1 MKNKI
6 FVSFLF
12 LSIFVLSCTTM
23 KKSIKQNQDRLIH
36 GHVAEGFEKVK
47 EEFVRNFTK
56 RKEIGASCC
65 IYYNGVKVVDLWGGY
80 KDKKTKE
87 LWAENTVSKVFSTTK
102 GISLLVLAK
111 LHSEGLLNYNEKV
124 STYWPE
130 FAKNGKENIT
140 IEQLVTHKGGLVLLD
155 RKVKISELN
164 NLEELSKLLENARPI
179 WEPGKKHG
187 YHAGTI
193 GLFMQQLVL
202 RIDKKGRTIGQYLF
216 EEIGKPLN
224 VDFYIGIPSD
234 FDTDRIAALQEL
246 VPPASLFNLG
256 KLPKGMWKQ
265 TLNPFSLF
273 WKSMLS
279 TDWDVKDPIEELRFE
294 EISGGGVGEARALAK
309 IYGMLAIGGK
319 DLGISQETMNI
330 LIKRAELPEDG
341 NYDEVM
347 GIKTDTDIVGWSS
360 AGFKK
365 NDETFSFGSET
376 SFGFYGTGGSF
387 AYADPENKI
396 GYAYVM
402 NKMDWY
408 TMNDPREIALR
419 EAMYSCIKKLKKKN

>member
-6 FVSFLF
+6 FISIIL

-36 GHVAEGFEKVK
+36 GYVAEGFEEVK
-47 EEFVRNFTK
+47 EEFANNFIK
-56 RKEIGASCC
+56 HGEIGASIC
-65 IYYNGVKVVDLWGGY
+65 IFYKGKKVIDLWGGY

-87 LWAENTVSKVFSTTK
+87 LWTENTVSKVFSTTK

-111 LHSEGLLNYNEKV
+111 LHSDGLLDYDEKV

-130 FAKNGKENIT
+130 FAKNGKGNIT

-164 NLEELSKLLENARPI
+164 NLEELSKLLENATPI
-179 WEPGKKHG
+179 WDPGKKHG

-216 EEIGKPLN
+216 EEIAKPLN
-224 VDFYIGIPSD
+224 VDFYIGIPVD
-234 FDTDRIAALQEL
+234 FDTSRIATLQEL

-309 IYGMLAIGGK
+309 IYGILAIGGK
-319 DLGISQETMNI
+319 DIGISQETMNI
-330 LIKRAELPEDG
+330 LIKRAELPKDG

-347 GIKTDTDIVGWSS
+347 GIKTSTDIVGWSS

-365 NDETFSFGSET
+365 NDEIFSFGSET
-376 SFGFYGTGGSF
+376 AFGFYGTGGSF

-408 TMNDPREIALR
+408 TMNDPREIAIR
-419 EAMYSCIKKLKKKN
+419 EAMYSCIKKLKID